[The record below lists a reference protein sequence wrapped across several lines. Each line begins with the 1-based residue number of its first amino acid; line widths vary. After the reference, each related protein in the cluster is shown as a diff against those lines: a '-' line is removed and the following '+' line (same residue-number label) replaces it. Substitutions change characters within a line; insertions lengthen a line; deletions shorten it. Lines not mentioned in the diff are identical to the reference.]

1 MTKIRVDIKRMMLL
15 PATLMTLTAAGQNV
29 SGQVVDAH
37 GKGIPYINVVAL
49 SLPDSAYVTGVM
61 TDSIGRFG
69 FDVPPEGRL
78 CAFRAWDIRLF
89 MPTELTMR
97 AASVCKK
104 TRRCLARWWSGA
116 ACRRRG

>member
-15 PATLMTLTAAGQNV
+15 PVTLMTLTAAGQNV

-37 GKGIPYINVVAL
+37 GNGIPYINVVAL
-49 SLPDSAYVTGVM
+49 SLPDSSYVTGVVSVSM
-61 TDSIGRFG
+61 FRQKDAF
-69 FDVPPEGRL
+69 

>member
-37 GKGIPYINVVAL
+37 GNGIPYINVVAL
-49 SLPDSAYVTGVM
+49 SLPDSSYVTGVM
-61 TDSIGRFG
+61 TDSIVVSVSMFRQKDAF
-69 FDVPPEGRL
+69 

-104 TRRCLARWWSGA
+104 TRRCLARWLSGA

>member
-1 MTKIRVDIKRMMLL
+1 MTKKCVDIKRMMLI

-69 FDVPPEGRL
+69 FDVPPEGRP
-78 CAFRAWDIRLF
+78 F
-89 MPTELTMR
+89 MPTGQAMR
-97 AASVCKK
+97 AAFVCKK
-104 TRRCLARWWSGA
+104 IHGCLAKLWSEA
-116 ACRRRG
+116 VCRRHG